1 MKKPELLAPGG
12 SLEKLKTAIDYGA
25 DAVYIGGEMFSL
37 RVAAENFS
45 KEDMQEGIKYAH
57 DRGKKVYLTA
67 NILPHNDDIEEFE
80 EFVKD
85 IKNYGFDAV
94 LVADLGLFDMMQ
106 ELAPEIPI
114 HVSTQANNINYRSA
128 IKWYKMGATRVVLAR
143 EMSFKEIAEFQKKIP
158 EDLELEAFIHG
169 AMCIS
174 YSGRCLL
181 SNYMT
186 GRDSNMGACAH
197 PCRWNYKLVEETR
210 PGEYMDV
217 FENERGTF
225 IFNSKDLCTI
235 RHIPELVQSGIASLK
250 IEGRVKTSYYV
261 ATVVGAYRREID
273 RYCAD
278 PENYVFNE
286 AEYEELCKVS
296 HRPYTTGFYFGKPD
310 ENSQVY
316 TSSSYIRDYDLIGIV
331 KSYDAENGIATITQ
345 RNRFF
350 KGDEI
355 EIIQPMKP
363 FFVQAVDSMCDEN
376 GNEIEVANHAE
387 QIVKF
392 KTAQPVCEG
401 ASLRSS
407 TDSSNSVLTKLK
419 TAERSDCTTSSIA
432 TEEEVTNGTRANI
445 SNK

>member
-85 IKNYGFDAV
+85 IKDYGFDAV

-286 AEYEELCKVS
+286 AEYEELYKVS

-363 FFVQAVDSMCDEN
+363 FFVQTVESMCDEN

-392 KTAQPVCEG
+392 KTAQPVCDG
-401 ASLRSS
+401 AMLR
-407 TDSSNSVLTKLK
+407 KK
-419 TAERSDCTTSSIA
+419 
-432 TEEEVTNGTRANI
+432 
-445 SNK
+445 K

>member
-25 DAVYIGGEMFSL
+25 DAVYIGGEAFSL

-45 KEDMQEGIKYAH
+45 KEDMREGIKYAH
-57 DRGKKVYLTA
+57 ERGKKVYLTA

-80 EFVKD
+80 DFITEIKD
-85 IKNYGFDAV
+85 YGFDAV
-94 LVADLGLFDMMQ
+94 LIADLGLFDMMQ
-106 ELAPEIPI
+106 EFAPEIPI
-114 HVSTQANNINYRSA
+114 HVSTQANNVNYRSA
-128 IKWYKMGATRVVLAR
+128 IKWHKMGATRVVLAR
-143 EMSFKEIAEFQKKIP
+143 EMSFREIAEFQQKIP

-217 FENERGTF
+217 MENERGTF

-273 RYCAD
+273 RYFAD

-316 TSSSYIRDYDLIGIV
+316 TSSSYIRDYDLVGIV
-331 KSYDAENGIATITQ
+331 QSYDAETGIATVSQ

-350 KGDEI
+350 KGDEV

-363 FFVQAVDSMCDEN
+363 FFTQKIDSMTDEN
-376 GNEIEVANHAE
+376 GNEIDVANHAE
-387 QIVKF
+387 QIVHF
-392 KTAQPVCEG
+392 KTVQPVCEG
-401 ASLRSS
+401 AMIR
-407 TDSSNSVLTKLK
+407 KK
-419 TAERSDCTTSSIA
+419 R
-432 TEEEVTNGTRANI
+432 
-445 SNK
+445 

>member
-25 DAVYIGGEMFSL
+25 DAVYIGGEAFSL

-45 KEDMQEGIKYAH
+45 KEDMREGIKYAH

-80 EFVKD
+80 DFITEIKD
-85 IKNYGFDAV
+85 YGFDAV
-94 LVADLGLFDMMQ
+94 LIADLGLFDMMQ
-106 ELAPEIPI
+106 EFAPEIPI
-114 HVSTQANNINYRSA
+114 HVSTQANNVNYRSA
-128 IKWYKMGATRVVLAR
+128 IKWHKMGATRVVLAR
-143 EMSFKEIAEFQKKIP
+143 EMSFREIAEFQQKIP

-217 FENERGTF
+217 MENERGTF

-273 RYCAD
+273 RYFVD

-316 TSSSYIRDYDLIGIV
+316 TSSSYIRDYDLVGIV
-331 KSYDAENGIATITQ
+331 KSYDAETGIATVSQ

-350 KGDEI
+350 KGDEV

-363 FFVQAVDSMCDEN
+363 FFTQTIDSMTDEN
-376 GNEIEVANHAE
+376 GNEIDVANHAE
-387 QIVKF
+387 QIVHF
-392 KTAQPVCEG
+392 KTVQPVCEG
-401 ASLRSS
+401 AMIR
-407 TDSSNSVLTKLK
+407 KK
-419 TAERSDCTTSSIA
+419 R
-432 TEEEVTNGTRANI
+432 
-445 SNK
+445 

>member
-296 HRPYTTGFYFGKPD
+296 HRLYTTGFYFGKPD

-363 FFVQAVDSMCDEN
+363 FFVQTVDSMCDEN

-401 ASLRSS
+401 AMLR
-407 TDSSNSVLTKLK
+407 KK
-419 TAERSDCTTSSIA
+419 
-432 TEEEVTNGTRANI
+432 
-445 SNK
+445 K

>member
-37 RVAAENFS
+37 RVAAKNFS

-158 EDLELEAFIHG
+158 EGLELEAFIHG

-278 PENYVFNE
+278 PENYAFNE

-363 FFVQAVDSMCDEN
+363 FFVQTVDSMCDEN

-401 ASLRSS
+401 AMLR
-407 TDSSNSVLTKLK
+407 KK
-419 TAERSDCTTSSIA
+419 
-432 TEEEVTNGTRANI
+432 
-445 SNK
+445 K

>member
-25 DAVYIGGEMFSL
+25 DAVYIGGEAFSL

-45 KEDMQEGIKYAH
+45 KEDMLEGLKYAH

-80 EFVKD
+80 SFVKE
-85 IKNYGFDAV
+85 IRPMGFDAV
-94 LVADLGLFDMMQ
+94 LIADLGLFDMMR

-128 IKWYKMGATRVVLAR
+128 IMWHKMGAKRVVLAR
-143 EMSFKEIAEFQKKIP
+143 EMSFKEIAQFQEKIP
-158 EDLELEAFIHG
+158 DDLELEAFVHG

-174 YSGRCLL
+174 YSGRCLM

-235 RHIPELVQSGIASLK
+235 EHIPELVKSGISSLK

-273 RYCAD
+273 RYFED
-278 PENYVFNE
+278 PEGYRFNP

-331 KSYDAENGIATITQ
+331 QAYDAETGVATISQ

-350 KGDEI
+350 KGDEV

-363 FFVQAVDSMCDEN
+363 FFTQTLDFMQDEN
-376 GNEIEVANHAE
+376 GNDIDVANHAE
-387 QIVKF
+387 QIVLI
-392 KTAQPVCEG
+392 KTSEPICEG
-401 ASLRSS
+401 AMLR
-407 TDSSNSVLTKLK
+407 KK
-419 TAERSDCTTSSIA
+419 R
-432 TEEEVTNGTRANI
+432 
-445 SNK
+445 

>member
-286 AEYEELCKVS
+286 AEYEELYKVS

-401 ASLRSS
+401 AMIR
-407 TDSSNSVLTKLK
+407 KK
-419 TAERSDCTTSSIA
+419 
-432 TEEEVTNGTRANI
+432 
-445 SNK
+445 K